1 MAFNHNLCYTTVM
14 IKRVISFTDP
24 QDEWLNKEADRLGI
38 SVAELVRRIIDL
50 YREPQPNRPEGKPE
64 NAIS

>member
-1 MAFNHNLCYTTVM
+1 M

-24 QDEWLNKEADRLGI
+24 QDDWLIKESDRLGI

-50 YREPQPNRPEGKPE
+50 YREPHVKNE
-64 NAIS
+64 NVQVQAVSSEKE

>member
-1 MAFNHNLCYTTVM
+1 M

-24 QDEWLNKEADRLGI
+24 QDDWLIKESDRLGI

-50 YREPQPNRPEGKPE
+50 YREPQLKHENVQIQALPPEKE
-64 NAIS
+64 